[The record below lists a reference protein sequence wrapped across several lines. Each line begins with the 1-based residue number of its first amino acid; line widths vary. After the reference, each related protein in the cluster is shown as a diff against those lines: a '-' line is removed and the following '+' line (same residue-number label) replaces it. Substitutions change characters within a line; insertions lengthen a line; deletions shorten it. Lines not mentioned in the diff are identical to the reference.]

1 MGGGI
6 LLRQSTLYAVHCVP
20 VRGRGSRIR
29 PPPRPPPPRSS
40 SPFDLPLGGEPLLS
54 SPLLCSPLLSSPARS
69 PGEARK
75 IPQGISGK
83 VRSLGVRIESGMD
96 PDKKR
101 HGSGSKAGWLRIYLG
116 PSDLRGR
123 CFLPVCG
130 LRSPGLVGRELVEPR
145 RLLRRTS
152 GRRRRRSPVTEV
164 LPRSL
169 LPQQCC
175 GCQLGH
181 FDG

>member
-1 MGGGI
+1 MKNKPAHPESQGWPTGSA
-6 LLRQSTLYAVHCVP
+6 LLCSA
-20 VRGRGSRIR
+20 
-29 PPPRPPPPRSS
+29 
-40 SPFDLPLGGEPLLS
+40 LLS

-101 HGSGSKAGWLRIYLG
+101 HVSGSKAGWLRIYLG

-123 CFLPVCG
+123 CFLPVSWSPG
-130 LRSPGLVGRELVEPR
+130 LLVSWSPGLVGRELVEPR